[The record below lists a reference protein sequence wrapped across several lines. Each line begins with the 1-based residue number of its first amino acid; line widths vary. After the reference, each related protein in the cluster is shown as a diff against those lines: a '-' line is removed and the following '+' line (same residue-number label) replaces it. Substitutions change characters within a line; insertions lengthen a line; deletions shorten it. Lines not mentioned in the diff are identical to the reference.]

1 MNKKSLLNGGK
12 IDHSKFPTLVKKGLL
27 KVDGCTFID
36 GCDRPIYEGN
46 ESERGASKHQLCEQH
61 YYNKL
66 KMVLNRQMKLIYKT
80 VDSAFADMD
89 FRGRGEVSLDDFF
102 KAFQLIKFKVPYTEQ

>member
-1 MNKKSLLNGGK
+1 MIS
-12 IDHSKFPTLVKKGLL
+12 FQYARVKM
-27 KVDGCTFID
+27 
-36 GCDRPIYEGN
+36 E
-46 ESERGASKHQLCEQH
+46 ASQEW

-102 KAFQLIKFKVPYTEQ
+102 KAF